1 MEKMVTS
8 DEKEM
13 KRFMLSSPESGV
25 SEQERNAREAYRYC
39 KVIPNSCCPSHNTF
53 EALLTHLPR
62 CVGLENL
69 DAVPVGLL

>member
-39 KVIPNSCCPSHNTF
+39 PSHNTF

-69 DAVPVGLL
+69 DAIPVGLL

>member
-25 SEQERNAREAYRYC
+25 SEEERNAREAYRYC
-39 KVIPNSCCPSHNTF
+39 KV
-53 EALLTHLPR
+53 
-62 CVGLENL
+62 NL
-69 DAVPVGLL
+69 CRLSQYVRSSTDSPASMCRARKS